1 LKSGVLSTIL
11 VADGLPSAHKDI
23 MRIFKLK
30 DFDKWSKQLVTD
42 ENLSKAVDEIGAG
55 KYDASLGGKV
65 YKQRVATGNA
75 GKSGATRTIIAFQ
88 QKNKAFF
95 FYGFEKGDR
104 ANITS
109 KDLKAFKKLAETY
122 LALSD
127 EGLKVALKA
136 KEIVEIKS
144 E

>member
-11 VADGLPSAHKDI
+11 AVDVLPSAHRDI

-65 YKQRVATGNA
+65 YKQRVAAGNA
-75 GKSGATRTIIAFQ
+75 GKSGATRTIIAFS
-88 QKNKAFF
+88 KRTKRFF
-95 FYGFEKGDR
+95 LR
-104 ANITS
+104 
-109 KDLKAFKKLAETY
+109 
-122 LALSD
+122 
-127 EGLKVALKA
+127 V
-136 KEIVEIKS
+136 
-144 E
+144 